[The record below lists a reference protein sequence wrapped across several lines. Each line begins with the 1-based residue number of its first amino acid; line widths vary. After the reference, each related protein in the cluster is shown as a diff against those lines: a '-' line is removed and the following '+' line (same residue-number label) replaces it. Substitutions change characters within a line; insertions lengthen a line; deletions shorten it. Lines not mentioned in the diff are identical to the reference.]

1 MITKQFRTSEFNWI
15 LRKEYELGRDL
26 DRIFLD
32 TYYHGARNNERR
44 IIEEAQKLWNYDN
57 TKEAFGCTWTMRL
70 PRSRARWR
78 R

>member
-1 MITKQFRTSEFNWI
+1 MSEINRI
-15 LRKEYELGRDL
+15 LCKEYELRRDL
-26 DRIFLD
+26 DSICVD

-44 IIEEAQKLWNYDN
+44 IIEDEALKLWNYAN